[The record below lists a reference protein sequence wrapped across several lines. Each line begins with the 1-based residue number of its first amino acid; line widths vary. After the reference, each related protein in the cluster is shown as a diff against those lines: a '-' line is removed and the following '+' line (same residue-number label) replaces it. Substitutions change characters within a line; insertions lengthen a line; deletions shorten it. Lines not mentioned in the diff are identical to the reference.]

1 MKTVEGQTGDAEL
14 AQMVERTTL
23 NRVVVG
29 SIPTF
34 GVFLFVD
41 DSFAF
46 WLFGLFCVGVSR
58 GTMFFMLACWSRL
71 PIVVLVCWCTSLFGF
86 QEARRSKQVAPST
99 QVLAW

>member
-1 MKTVEGQTGDAEL
+1 
-14 AQMVERTTL
+14 MVERTTL

-34 GVFLFVD
+34 GVFLLLMIPL
-41 DSFAF
+41 
-46 WLFGLFCVGVSR
+46 LFGLFCVGVSR

-71 PIVVLVCWCTSLFGF
+71 PIVVLVCWCTSLAGF